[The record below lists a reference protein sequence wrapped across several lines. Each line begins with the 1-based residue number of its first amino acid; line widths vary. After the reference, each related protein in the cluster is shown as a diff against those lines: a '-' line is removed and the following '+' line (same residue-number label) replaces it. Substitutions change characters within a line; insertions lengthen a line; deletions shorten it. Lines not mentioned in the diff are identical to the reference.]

1 MSEIQSIVDI
11 KLFLSFIAVL
21 LSSNIALIVFI
32 AKKYI
37 KRADKDHELLKSI
50 ATEHKVFHKNET
62 GINS

>member
-1 MSEIQSIVDI
+1 MSEIQSIVDA
-11 KLFLSFIAVL
+11 KLLLGLISFLLAG
-21 LSSNIALIVFI
+21 NIALIVFI

-37 KRADKDHELLKSI
+37 KRADLDHELLKSI